1 MKDIVAGAPY
11 SMYVDRI
18 NQKLYAVGTRTNV
31 IDLNTLTICKRL
43 TGFRYIIKILF
54 IHKFG
59 WVFLATN
66 NDECWLLNIDDY
78 SVVHRFKYRIL
89 DPYVCFDE
97 VSDKIYVFGTIGIDN
112 GVSVIDLKT
121 LTIENYCF
129 PRIIDE
135 KRRRLSFYSPH
146 KCAGEDL
153 YLLNC
158 SYDILPTSTENV
170 ETIYGKYRLS
180 KDGLQLIDTI
190 YTGNEDIVFAKGNDD
205 YMLSPIKGLMY
216 RVKENDVI
224 DYGAKIGELYYRFFI
239 SDKYIYFWEWFSD
252 KIIRT
257 TVDFDSVETV
267 FTKGF
272 GEKVASYAESEKYR
286 FVAVSKCD
294 EYNERGV
301 LQYNVTKSRIMV
313 FDKNEEMKSSAI
325 CMKGR

>member
-272 GEKVASYAESEKYR
+272 GEKVLS
-286 FVAVSKCD
+286 
-294 EYNERGV
+294 
-301 LQYNVTKSRIMV
+301 LIH
-313 FDKNEEMKSSAI
+313 I
-325 CMKGR
+325 